1 MLLPDR
7 RLLQAVANAYD
18 LKSAGGSVSALVG
31 VAMTNDRESFHRA
44 PPAPTWPEIQDQ
56 LQALRDDVQRM
67 LQDAPGDADLYQR
80 FAGMAAPIL
89 ERAPPELV
97 ESVQSELGTI
107 LRDLGLSGDA
117 VD

>member
-1 MLLPDR
+1 
-7 RLLQAVANAYD
+7 
-18 LKSAGGSVSALVG
+18 
-31 VAMTNDRESFHRA
+31 MTNDRETFQWA
-44 PPAPTWPEIQDQ
+44 PPAPTWPELQSQ
-56 LQALRDDVQRM
+56 LQALREEVRQM
-67 LQDAPGDADLYQR
+67 LQDAPGDAELYER
-80 FAGMAAPIL
+80 FAGMAGAIV